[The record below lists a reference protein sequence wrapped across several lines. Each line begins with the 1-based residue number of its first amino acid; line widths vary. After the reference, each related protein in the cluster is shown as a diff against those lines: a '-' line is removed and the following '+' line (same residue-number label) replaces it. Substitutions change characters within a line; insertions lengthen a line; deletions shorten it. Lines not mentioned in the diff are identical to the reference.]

1 VVSVLGNGVY
11 TPLTYFFVALALAG
25 FVIDA
30 WAFVDA
36 IVRPAPAFLAAQS
49 ALQSSFLGRLT
60 KTYWLLI
67 LGVAFVLGLYAAAYS
82 NITFA
87 VIAFVAASV
96 YLAAVRPK
104 LREFRKGRSSS
115 SSGPYGGW

>member
-1 VVSVLGNGVY
+1 
-11 TPLTYFFVALALAG
+11 VALALAG

-104 LREFRKGRSSS
+104 LREFRKGRASS

>member
-11 TPLTYFFVALALAG
+11 TPLNYFFVALAVVA
-25 FVIDA
+25 FAVDA

-36 IVRPAPAFLAAQS
+36 IVRPAPAFLVAQS
-49 ALQSSFLGRLT
+49 TLQGSFLGRLT
-60 KTYWLLI
+60 KTYWLII
-67 LGVAFVLGLYAAAYS
+67 LGVAFVLGLYSAAYVS
-82 NITFA
+82 ITFA

-104 LREFRKGRSSS
+104 LREYRKSRSSS
-115 SSGPYGGW
+115 SSGPYGPW